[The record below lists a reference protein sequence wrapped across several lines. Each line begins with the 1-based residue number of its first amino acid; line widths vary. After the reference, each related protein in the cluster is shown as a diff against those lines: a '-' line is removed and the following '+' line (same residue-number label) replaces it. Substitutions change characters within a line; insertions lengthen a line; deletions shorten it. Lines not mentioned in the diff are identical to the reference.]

1 MRVNSFLHP
10 VTFDSNI
17 AGVNTSYNTARKHT
31 VTLGSFPE
39 GSSFVGKLK
48 QITIFVSG
56 ITDGSGSAATA
67 LSFKVTK
74 DSAGNKVLT
83 DVEDGAFTLGQTTTT
98 GSLTFV
104 PQYPIYVSGSDTV
117 YIWYKGNGTA
127 SDAILQVDSDSHLI
141 WEE

>member
-17 AGVNTSYNTARKHT
+17 ASVDNTYSTDRKHA
-31 VTLGSFPE
+31 VRLGSFPE

-48 QITIFVSG
+48 QITIFVSN
-56 ITDGSGSAATA
+56 IDSSAANMT
-67 LSFKVTK
+67 FKVTK
-74 DSAGNKVLT
+74 DSAGNKILT
-83 DVEDGAFTLGQTTTT
+83 DVDAGAFTIGQTATT

-104 PQYPIYVSGSDTV
+104 PEYPIYVAGGDTV

-127 SDAILQVDSDSHLI
+127 SDSTLTVDSDSHLI

>member
-17 AGVNTSYNTARKHT
+17 ESVNHTYDTDRKHT
-31 VTLGSFPE
+31 VTLGSFPA
-39 GSSFVGKLK
+39 GSSFTGKLK
-48 QITIFVSG
+48 QITIFVSSIAAG
-56 ITDGSGSAATA
+56 TGTAATA

-74 DSAGNKVLT
+74 DSAGNKILT
-83 DVEDGAFTLGQTTTT
+83 DTENGAFTLGQTTTT

-104 PQYPIYVSGSDTV
+104 PEYPIYVSGSDTV
-117 YIWYKGNGTA
+117 YIWYKGNSVG
-127 SDAILQVDSDSHLI
+127 DATLTVDSDSYLI

>member
-17 AGVNTSYNTARKHT
+17 ASVNHTYDTARKHT
-31 VTLGSFPE
+31 VTLGSFPA
-39 GSSFVGKLK
+39 GSSFTGKLK
-48 QITIFVSG
+48 QITIFVSSIAAG
-56 ITDGSGSAATA
+56 TGTAATA

-74 DSAGNKVLT
+74 DSAGNKILT
-83 DVEDGAFTLGQTTTT
+83 DTENGAFTLGQTTTT

-104 PQYPIYVSGSDTV
+104 PEYPIYVSGSDTV
-117 YIWYKGNGTA
+117 YIWYKGNSVG
-127 SDAILQVDSDSHLI
+127 DATLTVDSDSYLI